1 MTNNNPNT
9 ERRQKSI
16 DLTGRLAMIACLVM
30 YISYIEQIIA
40 NFTGHP
46 VSPIQPFFAAINA
59 LLWVLYGGLKPK
71 KDWPVIIANFPGI
84 IFGLVTFITSF
95 IH

>member
-46 VSPIQPFFAAINA
+46 VSPIQPFFC
-59 LLWVLYGGLKPK
+59 G
-71 KDWPVIIANFPGI
+71 
-84 IFGLVTFITSF
+84 
-95 IH
+95 H